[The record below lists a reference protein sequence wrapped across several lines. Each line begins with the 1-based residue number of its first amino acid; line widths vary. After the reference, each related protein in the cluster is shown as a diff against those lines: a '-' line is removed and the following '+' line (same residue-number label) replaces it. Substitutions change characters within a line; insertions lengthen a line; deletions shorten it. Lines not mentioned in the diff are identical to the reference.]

1 MAMDGQV
8 QEYDSNYGKQYN
20 FLLKNQAPGL
30 VHCLCRCRNVCVC
43 VCVCFRLPIQLK
55 NKSGSETGREAEQ
68 VTRMTHAAW
77 LQRPVGCPPHPQW
90 GGTWAGRAAGTSGS
104 CELPTCLWIG
114 CLLGQTNIFVK
125 IKAENVTFRLQ
136 PQFSGVK

>member
-43 VCVCFRLPIQLK
+43 VCVFQTAYSTEK
-55 NKSGSETGREAEQ
+55 QK
-68 VTRMTHAAW
+68 W
-77 LQRPVGCPPHPQW
+77 L
-90 GGTWAGRAAGTSGS
+90 
-104 CELPTCLWIG
+104 
-114 CLLGQTNIFVK
+114 
-125 IKAENVTFRLQ
+125 
-136 PQFSGVK
+136 